1 MGFGQRQRRAA
12 ASAIALALLG
22 QGLGVSGQAL
32 AQTPPPVDL
41 TRQGAMG
48 QPSPAPNPAP
58 NSTATPRA
66 RPSAPAFAPP
76 GDNVGTPVIDL
87 PQPVATPA
95 PPPPPH
101 WSIADAQALLAQIQS
116 IGRDGLFA
124 RDYEP
129 ASLAAAIASGE
140 GQNGQNPVLD
150 AAATRLF
157 TWLAEDLRDGR
168 TPMDARVQW
177 FVVDPDADALPI
189 RPLLEGAI
197 ASHDI
202 PAALARFEP
211 TSPDYAELREALVHA
226 RSPADAALI
235 RVNMD
240 RWRWL
245 GRDLGLIHLEVN
257 VPEQILRL
265 AVQDKIITTYRA
277 IVGKPGRTATP
288 QLSATVQNVVFNPTW
303 TVPQSIVKGEG
314 LGAKL
319 LASPASAAR
328 QNYKVTKTE
337 SGMVIVVQQ
346 PGKGNAL
353 GVMKLD
359 MPNPHAIY
367 IHDTP
372 NHALFNLSN
381 RALSHGCIRA
391 ERADELG
398 MTMAMLGAQLT
409 REQGIEYTH
418 SGKYTKVPMTQ
429 TFPVYVTYFT
439 IARDVAGQM
448 RNFADIYGR
457 DAPVL
462 ASFAGPRQLHNGQRV
477 SKEAVVKLD
486 NPL

>member
-1 MGFGQRQRRAA
+1 MGQRQRRMYTVTGRA
-12 ASAIALALLG
+12 ALACALFAS
-22 QGLGVSGQAL
+22 GLTGAQ

-41 TRQGAMG
+41 TRQGAMA
-48 QPSPAPNPAP
+48 QPSPAPAP
-58 NSTATPRA
+58 SPTQRA
-66 RPSAPAFAPP
+66 KPAPAFAPP
-76 GDNVGTPVIDL
+76 SDTVGAPVISL

-95 PPPPPH
+95 PPPAPPPH
-101 WSIADAQALLAQIQS
+101 WSTADAQALLGRIQS
-116 IGRDGLFA
+116 IGQEGLFA

-129 ASLAAAIASGE
+129 ASLAAALASGE
-140 GQNGQNPVLD
+140 GQMLD
-150 AAATRLF
+150 ATATRAF

-189 RPLLEGAI
+189 RPLLDSAL

-202 PAALARFEP
+202 PGALARFEP
-211 TSPDYAELREALVHA
+211 TSPDYAELRDSLTRA
-226 RSPADAALI
+226 RTPAEAALI

-328 QNYKVTKTE
+328 QNYKVTKTA

-346 PGKGNAL
+346 PGKGNSL
-353 GVMKLD
+353 GMMKLD

-372 NHALFNLSN
+372 NHALFNQPN

-398 MTMAMLGAQLT
+398 MTMAILGADIT
-409 REQGIEYTH
+409 KEQGIEYTH

-439 IARDVAGQM
+439 IARDVNGQM
-448 RNFADIYGR
+448 RSFADIYGR

>member
-1 MGFGQRQRRAA
+1 MRAA
-12 ASAIALALLG
+12 AGAIAIGYALLVT
-22 QGLGVSGQAL
+22 QSGA

-41 TRQGAMG
+41 TRQGAMA
-48 QPSPAPNPAP
+48 PPAPV
-58 NSTATPRA
+58 PRA
-66 RPSAPAFAPP
+66 TSSAPAFAPP
-76 GDNVGTPVIDL
+76 GDTVGAPSVAM
-87 PQPVATPA
+87 PQPVV

-101 WSIADAQALLAQIQS
+101 WSIDDAQALLTQIKAIS
-116 IGRDGLFA
+116 REGLFA

-129 ASLAAAIASGE
+129 AGLAAAITAGE
-140 GQNGQNPVLD
+140 GPALD
-150 AAATRLF
+150 QTATRLF
-157 TWLAEDLRDGR
+157 TWVAEDLRDGR

-177 FVVDPDADALPI
+177 FVVDPDADEHPI
-189 RPLLEGAI
+189 RPLLEGAL

-202 PAALARFEP
+202 AGAFASLEP
-211 TSPDYAELREALVHA
+211 TTPDYAELREALANA
-226 RSPADAALI
+226 RTPAEAALI

-265 AVQDKIITTYRA
+265 AVRDKIITTSRA

-314 LGAKL
+314 LGAKV

-328 QNYKVTKTE
+328 QNYKVTRTE

-372 NHALFNLSN
+372 NRSLFNLTS

-398 MTMAMLGAQLT
+398 MTMAMLGADISK
-409 REQGIEYTH
+409 EQGIEYTH

-429 TFPVYVTYFT
+429 TFPVYITYFT
-439 IARDVAGQM
+439 IARDVNGLM

-462 ASFAGPRQLHNGQRV
+462 ASFAAPRQLHTGQRV

>member
-1 MGFGQRQRRAA
+1 MRAA
-12 ASAIALALLG
+12 AGAIAIGYALMVT
-22 QGLGVSGQAL
+22 QSGA

-41 TRQGAMG
+41 TRQGAMA
-48 QPSPAPNPAP
+48 PPAPV
-58 NSTATPRA
+58 PRA
-66 RPSAPAFAPP
+66 TSSAPAFAPP
-76 GDNVGTPVIDL
+76 TDTVGAPSVAM
-87 PQPVATPA
+87 PQPVV

-101 WSIADAQALLAQIQS
+101 WSIDDAQALLTQIKAIS
-116 IGRDGLFA
+116 REGLFA

-129 ASLAAAIASGE
+129 AGLAAAITAGE
-140 GQNGQNPVLD
+140 GPALD
-150 AAATRLF
+150 QTATRLF
-157 TWLAEDLRDGR
+157 TWVAEDLRDGR

-177 FVVDPDADALPI
+177 FVVDPDADEHPI
-189 RPLLEGAI
+189 RPLLEGAL

-202 PAALARFEP
+202 AGAFASLEP
-211 TSPDYAELREALVHA
+211 TTPDYAELREALANA
-226 RSPADAALI
+226 RTPAEAALI

-265 AVQDKIITTYRA
+265 AVRDKIITTYRA

-372 NHALFNLSN
+372 NRSLFNLTS

-398 MTMAMLGAQLT
+398 MTMAMLGADISK
-409 REQGIEYTH
+409 EQGIEYTH

-429 TFPVYVTYFT
+429 TFPVYITYFT
-439 IARDVAGQM
+439 IARDVNGLM

-462 ASFAGPRQLHNGQRV
+462 ASFAAPRQLHTGQRV

>member
-1 MGFGQRQRRAA
+1 M
-12 ASAIALALLG
+12 LALLIPG
-22 QGLGVSGQAL
+22 ASSQAL

-41 TRQGAMG
+41 TRQGAMARPSP
-48 QPSPAPNPAP
+48 QPSPQPRPQPNAAPIP
-58 NSTATPRA
+58 SPRA
-66 RPSAPAFAPP
+66 TASAPAFAPP
-76 GDNVGTPVIDL
+76 GDTVDAPIIAQTP
-87 PQPVATPA
+87 
-95 PPPPPH
+95 PPIAAPPPH
-101 WSIADAQALLAQIQS
+101 WSMVDAQALLTRIQS
-116 IGRDGLFA
+116 IGGEGLFA

-129 ASLAAAIASGE
+129 ASLAAALTSRE
-140 GQNGQNPVLD
+140 GPNGQNAALD
-150 AAATRLF
+150 ATATRLF

-177 FVVDPDADALPI
+177 FVVDPDAEAHPI
-189 RPLLEGAI
+189 RPLLEGAL

-202 PAALARFEP
+202 AGALASLEP
-211 TSPDYAELREALVHA
+211 TTPDYAELRESLAQA
-226 RSPADAALI
+226 RTPAEAALI

-265 AVQDKIITTYRA
+265 AVKDQIITTYRA

-353 GVMKLD
+353 GMMKLD

-372 NHALFNLSN
+372 NRALFNLTS

-398 MTMAMLGAQLT
+398 MTMAMLGADISK
-409 REQGIEYTH
+409 EQGVEYTH

-439 IARDVAGQM
+439 IARDVNGQM
-448 RNFADIYGR
+448 RNFADLYGR

-462 ASFAGPRQLHNGQRV
+462 ASFAAPRQPHTGQRT

>member
-1 MGFGQRQRRAA
+1 MIVIAC
-12 ASAIALALLG
+12 AII
-22 QGLGVSGQAL
+22 VTQAGE

-41 TRQGAMG
+41 TRQGAMS
-48 QPSPAPNPAP
+48 QPTAAPRATSSAP
-58 NSTATPRA
+58 TFA
-66 RPSAPAFAPP
+66 RPSDTADAPAVA
-76 GDNVGTPVIDL
+76 L
-87 PQPVATPA
+87 PQPVAA
-95 PPPPPH
+95 PELPPPH
-101 WSIADAQALLAQIQS
+101 WALADAQALLSRIQS
-116 IGRDGLFA
+116 IGREGLFA

-129 ASLAAAIASGE
+129 VSFADAITAGE
-140 GQNGQNPVLD
+140 SPTLD
-150 AAATRLF
+150 ATATRLF

-177 FVVDPDADALPI
+177 FVVDPDAEAHPI
-189 RPLLEGAI
+189 RQLLENAL

-202 PAALARFEP
+202 AGAFASLEP
-211 TSPDYAELREALVHA
+211 TSPDYAELRDSLAHA
-226 RSPADAALI
+226 RTPAEAALI

-265 AVQDKIITTYRA
+265 AVRDKIITTYRA
-277 IVGKPGRTATP
+277 IVGKPGKTATP

-328 QNYKVTKTE
+328 QNYKVTKTA

-359 MPNPHAIY
+359 MPNEHAIY

-372 NHALFNLSN
+372 NHALFNLTS

-398 MTMAMLGAQLT
+398 MTMAILGADITKQ
-409 REQGIEYTH
+409 QGIDYTH

-429 TFPVYVTYFT
+429 TFPVYITYFT
-439 IARDVAGQM
+439 IARDVNGLM
-448 RNFADIYGR
+448 RNFADLYGR

-462 ASFAGPRQLHNGQRV
+462 ASFAAPRQLHTGQRI

>member
-1 MGFGQRQRRAA
+1 MLVA
-12 ASAIALALLG
+12 ASSA
-22 QGLGVSGQAL
+22 

-41 TRQGAMG
+41 TRQGAMALPKP
-48 QPSPAPNPAP
+48 QPTP
-58 NSTATPRA
+58 TPRA
-66 RPSAPAFAPP
+66 TSSAPAFAPP
-76 GDNVGTPVIDL
+76 SDSVGAPETTTA
-87 PQPVATPA
+87 PQPVAV
-95 PPPPPH
+95 PPPH
-101 WSIADAQALLAQIQS
+101 WSIDDAQALLTQIKAIS
-116 IGRDGLFA
+116 REGLFA

-129 ASLAAAIASGE
+129 AGLAAAIAAGE
-140 GQNGQNPVLD
+140 GLALD
-150 AAATRLF
+150 ETATRLF
-157 TWLAEDLRDGR
+157 TWVAEDLRDGR

-177 FVVDPDADALPI
+177 FVVDPDADAHPI
-189 RPLLEGAI
+189 RPLLDGAL

-202 PAALARFEP
+202 AGAFASLEP
-211 TSPDYAELREALVHA
+211 TTPDYAELREALVNA
-226 RSPADAALI
+226 RTPAEAALI
-235 RVNMD
+235 RANMD

-265 AVQDKIITTYRA
+265 AVRDKIITTYRA

-337 SGMVIVVQQ
+337 AGMVIVVQQ

-353 GVMKLD
+353 GMMKLD

-372 NHALFNLSN
+372 NRALFNLTS

-398 MTMAMLGAQLT
+398 MTMAMLGADISK
-409 REQGIEYTH
+409 EQGVEYTH

-439 IARDVAGQM
+439 IARDVNGQM
-448 RNFADIYGR
+448 RNFADLYGR

-462 ASFAGPRQLHNGQRV
+462 ASFAAARQLHNGQRV
-477 SKEAVVKLD
+477 SKEAVVRLD

>member
-1 MGFGQRQRRAA
+1 MTAANIVRSGSQPGTAPCRGSWRCASSRAA
-12 ASAIALALLG
+12 IAGALI
-22 QGLGVSGQAL
+22 LGVAAGAQ

-41 TRQGAMG
+41 TRQAKPA
-48 QPSPAPNPAP
+48 QPAQ
-58 NSTATPRA
+58 
-66 RPSAPAFAPP
+66 APAFAPP
-76 GDNVGTPVIDL
+76 SDAAGPPAMVPT
-87 PQPVATPA
+87 PQPAPTP

-101 WSIADAQALLAQIQS
+101 WSLADAQALLAQIQT
-116 IGRDGLFA
+116 IGGEGLFA
-124 RDYEP
+124 KDYEP

-140 GQNGQNPVLD
+140 SPVLD
-150 AAATRLF
+150 ATATRLF

-177 FVVDPDADALPI
+177 FVVDPDADAEPI
-189 RPLLEGAI
+189 RPLLETALAG
-197 ASHDI
+197 HDI
-202 PAALARFEP
+202 AGALASLQP
-211 TSPDYAELREALVHA
+211 TSPDYAELRDALA
-226 RSPADAALI
+226 RARTPAVAAQI
-235 RVNMD
+235 RINMD

-277 IVGKPGRTATP
+277 IVGKPGHTATP
-288 QLSATVQNVVFNPTW
+288 QLSATVQNVIFNPTW

-319 LASPASAAR
+319 LASPAAAAR
-328 QNYKVTKTE
+328 ENYKVTKTA

-372 NHALFNLSN
+372 NHALFNLPN

-398 MTMAMLGAQLT
+398 MTMAILGADIT
-409 REQGIEYTH
+409 KEQGIEYTH

-439 IARDVAGQM
+439 IARDVNGLM
-448 RNFADIYGR
+448 RSFPDIYGR

-462 ASFAGPRQLHNGQRV
+462 ASFDAPRQLHTGQRT